1 MQELFRDWHALEPTR
16 YEGVSV
22 LPKQLE
28 PYIWAQEEIGMAGDD
43 DELLE
48 RARRKVKT
56 IRALAVWIF
65 HKAAK
70 NLPDP
75 PDEHVAI
82 DPTAISLQPDRW
94 EEDGLFSGDGLT
106 LAQALEQLPG
116 IEEMDLEA
124 RGAVVAGL
132 TPAAKSGAS

>member
-1 MQELFRDWHALEPTR
+1 
-16 YEGVSV
+16 
-22 LPKQLE
+22 
-28 PYIWAQEEIGMAGDD
+28 
-43 DELLE
+43 
-48 RARRKVKT
+48 
-56 IRALAVWIF
+56 VWIF

-75 PDEHVAI
+75 PDESVAI
-82 DPTAISLQPDRW
+82 NPFAVSLHPERW

-124 RGAVVAGL
+124 RGAVVAG
-132 TPAAKSGAS
+132 